1 MPPWQQEARIDYT
14 LGSRENNDVFANH
27 GEQLVCAVL
36 TCQAQPL
43 RSYCDASTYS
53 YCYFRMLELAKY
65 PAVVFRLP
73 IGRWIEEATRRPAV
87 YIAVVLESRWPATD
101 QPRWLLQLP
110 GLSLYDRRLIDS
122 ALID

>member
-1 MPPWQQEARIDYT
+1 MPPWQQEARIDYA
-14 LGSRENNDVFANH
+14 LDSLENNHVFANH

-36 TCQAQPL
+36 TGQAQPL
-43 RSYCDASTYS
+43 RSYCDASKYS

-87 YIAVVLESRWPATD
+87 YRCCSRISLAGDGSAALATSIARFV
-101 QPRWLLQLP
+101 
-110 GLSLYDRRLIDS
+110 SLRPEAYRFGPH
-122 ALID
+122 